1 MALGTKSLLIL
12 LLCMIFYVSLTFV
25 KGISLTT
32 AFIHPAETI
41 QRIFVPEKVAGKD
54 TNAVKTTKT
63 KPASTKE
70 SRQQEEV
77 QPSSTNV
84 PENNNSEQ
92 AVSTYTVE
100 VGDSV
105 SLIAENHGLTIEQ
118 LQTLNPEIIEV
129 PIYPGQVLKLK
140 EVTE

>member
-1 MALGTKSLLIL
+1 
-12 LLCMIFYVSLTFV
+12 
-25 KGISLTT
+25 
-32 AFIHPAETI
+32 
-41 QRIFVPEKVAGKD
+41 PEKVAAKV
-54 TNAVKTTKT
+54 TNAVNTTKT

-77 QPSSTNV
+77 QPSPTNV